1 MEKMIDKSQ
10 IIGEIQKFMP
20 IFIKIARRMWFD
32 YDEEADV
39 LYISFEKP
47 QNADD
52 SIMEGNIIVHKR
64 EEKIV
69 GLTVLNA
76 SRLS

>member
-1 MEKMIDKSQ
+1 MIDKSQ

-20 IFIKIARRMWFD
+20 NFIKIARRMWFD

-39 LYISFEKP
+39 LYVSFEKP

-52 SIMEGNIIVHKR
+52 SIMEGNIIVHKK
-64 EEKIV
+64 EEEIV
-69 GLTVLNA
+69 GLTVINA
-76 SRLS
+76 SKLS